1 MLNKCQTFTGFTDEN
16 TRLTTTPS
24 PPLLLLLPCVHSTR
38 PRVHAQ
44 NVPVYAG
51 TTRTCIKHVRAWCWY
66 TRGRF
71 ERAHG
76 DVLSGHTVFF
86 SVSHTTTPRTP
97 HTQQRTATTTTTTTT
112 HRDRDRG
119 DDRED
124 KTREKMKDK
133 TREKRR

>member
-16 TRLTTTPS
+16 TRLTTTFS
-24 PPLLLLLPCVHSTR
+24 PPLLLLSPRAHSTCSR
-38 PRVHAQ
+38 AHAQ
-44 NVPVYAG
+44 NAPVYAG

-86 SVSHTTTPRTP
+86 SVSHTTTPHTP
-97 HTQQRTATTTTTTTT
+97 HTHNNEPQQQPPPQQHTETETEETT
-112 HRDRDRG
+112 
-119 DDRED
+119 
-124 KTREKMKDK
+124 EKMKDK
-133 TREKRR
+133 TRRERR